1 MPSTSREFI
10 NWFKYQLNANP
21 DTGPPPAP
29 GVVTASTTVPVAHNQ
44 MNEMNPLD
52 CIHQNLDM
60 CNWGQWSALTK
71 KCELYKVP

>member
-29 GVVTASTTVPVAHNQ
+29 GVVTASTTVPVAHN
-44 MNEMNPLD
+44 
-52 CIHQNLDM
+52 
-60 CNWGQWSALTK
+60 
-71 KCELYKVP
+71 